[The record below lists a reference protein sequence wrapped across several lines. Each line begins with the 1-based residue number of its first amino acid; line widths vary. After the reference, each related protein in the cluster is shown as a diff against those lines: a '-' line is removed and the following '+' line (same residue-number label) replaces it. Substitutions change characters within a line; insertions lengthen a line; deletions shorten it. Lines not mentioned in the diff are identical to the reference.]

1 MKKSYEFLRISLF
14 SLLAGFYSCDYV
26 SNPIEPTTN
35 NNGESC
41 ITTPFP
47 VMNTHRKVLVED
59 YTGHKC
65 PNCPQAA
72 VSVKKLEDT
81 FHDSVI
87 CIAVHADFFAKPDS
101 KYPEDFRTEA
111 GDKYVTTFSFSGYP
125 NGLVNR
131 KDYPSNAVKA
141 HSSWA
146 SEVSSIL
153 RTPLEAEVRML
164 SEYNSTDSTVCV
176 NVQTKSFATTA
187 IPVSYYLCVM
197 LIQDSIIAPQVD
209 GTTFIPDYLHRHVLR
224 DNINGV
230 WGDSVLTNAKPGEA
244 RIKKYKFKLQHD
256 YKKIICKPKDCYLV
270 AFLYDKS
277 NYRILQAEEIKIIK

>member
-1 MKKSYEFLRISLF
+1 MKNKFRTHILLL
-14 SLLAGFYSCDYV
+14 SLLTGIYACDYV
-26 SNPIEPTTN
+26 SNPVEPTSN

-41 ITTPFP
+41 ISTAFPARTPY
-47 VMNTHRKVLVED
+47 HKVLVED

-72 VSVKKLEDT
+72 VSVKKLEET

-101 KYPEDFRTEA
+101 KYPEDFRTDA
-111 GDKYVTTFSFSGYP
+111 GEKYAVTFGFSGYP

-146 SEVSSIL
+146 SEVSTIL
-153 RTPLEAEVRML
+153 RTAPEAEVQML

-176 NVQTKSFATTA
+176 NVQSKLLAAASLTA
-187 IPVSYYLCVM
+187 SYNICVM
-197 LIQDSIIAPQVD
+197 LVQDSIIAPQVD
-209 GTTFIPDYLHRHVLR
+209 GTTFIPNYLHRHVLR
-224 DNINGV
+224 DNINGI
-230 WGDSVLTNAKPGEA
+230 WGDSVLTNAKQGEA
-244 RIKKYKFKLQHD
+244 RIKKYKFKLQAD
-256 YKKIICKPKDCYLV
+256 YKKVSCVAKNCYLV
-270 AFLYDKS
+270 AFLFDNS
-277 NYRILQAEEIKIIK
+277 NYRILQAEEIKILK

>member
-1 MKKSYEFLRISLF
+1 MKNNFTLRILLY
-14 SLLAGFYSCDYV
+14 SLLAGIYSCDYV
-26 SNPIEPTTN
+26 SNPVEPTTN

-41 ITTPFP
+41 ISSAFPATTS
-47 VMNTHRKVLVED
+47 HRKVLVED

-101 KYPEDFRTEA
+101 KFPEDFRTDA
-111 GDKYVTTFSFSGYP
+111 GEKYAVTFGFSGYP

-141 HSSWA
+141 HTSWL
-146 SEVSSIL
+146 SEVSTIL
-153 RTPLEAEVRML
+153 RTVPEADVQML
-164 SEYNSTDSTVCV
+164 SDYNSTDSNVCV
-176 NVQTKSFATTA
+176 NVQTKLLSNPSLATT
-187 IPVSYYLCVM
+187 YNLCVM
-197 LIQDSIIAPQVD
+197 LVQDSIVAPQVD
-209 GTTFIPDYLHRHVLR
+209 GTNTIATYLHRHVLR
-224 DNINGV
+224 DNINGI
-230 WGDSVLTNAKPGEA
+230 WGDSVLTNAKKDEA
-244 RIKKYKFKLQHD
+244 RVKKYKFKLQGT
-256 YKKIICKPKDCYLV
+256 YKNISCKPKNCYLV
-270 AFLYDKS
+270 AFLYDSS